1 MSRNGSVESQPVSP
15 LLGGWRDLLDDLGHL
30 QRRIASVDGRCRCG
44 HVAGSQP
51 TCPCC
56 GPAARDL
63 VTACETCRRELA
75 DAARKVDR
83 IEEDTVR
90 FLPAVLDLFATM
102 PHRYA
107 AAVVVEHSF
116 IRLLATFR
124 RLHAVAGEW
133 KADCPAQ
140 GLLVVKD
147 RAEEVA
153 IACRHFEAAL
163 NRLN

>member
-1 MSRNGSVESQPVSP
+1 MNRNSGVEPQPVSP
-15 LLGGWRDLLDDLGHL
+15 LLGGWRDLLDDLGQL
-30 QRRIASVDGRCRCG
+30 QRRIARVDGRCRCG

-51 TCPCC
+51 ACPCC
-56 GPAARDL
+56 APAARDL
-63 VTACETCRRELA
+63 ATACETCRRELA
-75 DAARKVDR
+75 GAARKVDR

-90 FLPAVLDLFATM
+90 CLPAVLDLFATM

-116 IRLLATFR
+116 IRLLVTFR

-133 KADCPAQ
+133 KGECPTE
-140 GLLVVKD
+140 GLLTVKD

-153 IACRHFEAAL
+153 IACRHCEAAL
-163 NRLN
+163 SRLN